1 MHDVFTPKHKACL
14 PNYDG
19 CVVIGAGLPRT
30 GTTSMKAALEKLL
43 NGPCYHGSQLM
54 QGTEEDINHWEK
66 LLNGKVSDK
75 EWINFLEGRGFRSG
89 VDYPISH
96 HFE

>member
-1 MHDVFTPKHKACL
+1 MILPERKKYN

-19 CVVIGAGLPRT
+19 YFVIGAGLPRT
-30 GTTSMKAALEKLL
+30 GTLSMQAALEQLL
-43 NGPCYHGSQLM
+43 NGPCYHMLELLEG
-54 QGTEEDINHWEK
+54 GDEELDHWDK
-66 LLNGKVSDK
+66 VLNGNITED
-75 EWINFLEGRGFRSG
+75 EWIKFLEGRGFRSG